1 MKTGHYM
8 LLVATIVFIA
18 CGNHEKSASPD
29 VSIKASV
36 DTICSLDKCVYPI
49 QIERVGDK
57 LIVLDIG
64 NQTHRLSAYSLDGEL
79 IHMFGDVGKA
89 ANEVNEVSHFFRMD
103 DNTISVHKHG
113 GILYYRLDSIN
124 ESIIK
129 YEYKRFDQAIV
140 SVHDIYADD
149 KGVLCL
155 SNSLDERFSYK
166 YNRGQTLIYKSYPD
180 ACVDNSNDQQ
190 AVFNYA
196 PKYDVDMTENR
207 FCIGTYI
214 GGVLETFK
222 ISSSGIEPIGMNK
235 LFQSKYTKFDNGAV
249 SWNEKSLIG
258 FDAISAEPDH
268 IYTLL
273 SGAKGNRLLKGEQ
286 DSFTDKITVFN
297 WDATIN
303 SEIHIG
309 HNMLSMCVS
318 EERNELYAICYK
330 RGGSFY
336 LIHATW

>member
-1 MKTGHYM
+1 MITEHTLY
-8 LLVATIVFIA
+8 LFF
-18 CGNHEKSASPD
+18 S
-29 VSIKASV
+29 
-36 DTICSLDKCVYPI
+36 
-49 QIERVGDK
+49 K
-57 LIVLDIG
+57 L
-64 NQTHRLSAYSLDGEL
+64 
-79 IHMFGDVGKA
+79 
-89 ANEVNEVSHFFRMD
+89 
-103 DNTISVHKHG
+103 
-113 GILYYRLDSIN
+113 
-124 ESIIK
+124 
-129 YEYKRFDQAIV
+129 
-140 SVHDIYADD
+140 
-149 KGVLCL
+149 
-155 SNSLDERFSYK
+155 LDERFSYK
-166 YNRGQTLIYKSYPD
+166 YIRCQILIYKSYPD

-207 FCIGTYI
+207 FCFFLYI